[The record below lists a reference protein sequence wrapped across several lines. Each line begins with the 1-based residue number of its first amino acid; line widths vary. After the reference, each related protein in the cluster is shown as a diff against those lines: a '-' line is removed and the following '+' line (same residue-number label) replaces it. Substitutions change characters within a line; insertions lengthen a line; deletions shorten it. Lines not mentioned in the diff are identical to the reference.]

1 MKPLTTAIS
10 IAVLALP
17 LCGADQQQQN
27 TTTTTLTPI
36 TASQQQD
43 SPLVRAAKATGRL
56 GKKPTMVITNETLV
70 RTGGHFTSTTLTTQL
85 PTPYPQ
91 PNGEQ
96 ARLEAA
102 MRAKREAEEKA
113 RRDVAEK
120 KKQDLQRAAS
130 DYYGESIE
138 NRVDDP
144 AMQEHQMERMTS
156 TQPKVQPPSKP
167 PQN

>member
-36 TASQQQD
+36 SAPQQQD

-56 GKKPTMVITNETLV
+56 GKKPTMVITNETLL

-85 PTPYPQ
+85 PAASPQ

-102 MRAKREAEEKA
+102 MRAKREADEKT
-113 RRDVAEK
+113 RRDAAAR
-120 KKQDLQRAAS
+120 KKQDEQRTAA

-138 NRVDDP
+138 PRVDDP
-144 AMQEHQMERMTS
+144 AMQENQMERMTS